1 MVDPR
6 CSEPGQRCPRL
17 ALRQWRKSLRLHAWS
32 PPFCAELGFNVRRSD
47 EFPLMRGPRARA
59 PSEKGGYGGRF
70 AASMTLEILH
80 GALVLL
86 GRRPRLERAE
96 ITAAA
101 GFLGDFARIEAIA
114 ARPELADHRRPPRA
128 ARTRPVLR
136 FCRPSLCSRCHRGP
150 PSMVSTLVN
159 RKERAKV
166 PALSRDAPPHSRG
179 RISGARC

>member
-1 MVDPR
+1 MVGPR
-6 CSEPGQRCPRL
+6 CSEPGPRCPRL

-101 GFLGDFARIEAIA
+101 GFLVDFARIEAIA
-114 ARPELADHRRPPRA
+114 AWPWIAGYCRRPLC
-128 ARTRPVLR
+128 ARTRRVVG
-136 FCRPSLCSRCHRGP
+136 FCARLFCSAG
-150 PSMVSTLVN
+150 
-159 RKERAKV
+159 
-166 PALSRDAPPHSRG
+166 
-179 RISGARC
+179 